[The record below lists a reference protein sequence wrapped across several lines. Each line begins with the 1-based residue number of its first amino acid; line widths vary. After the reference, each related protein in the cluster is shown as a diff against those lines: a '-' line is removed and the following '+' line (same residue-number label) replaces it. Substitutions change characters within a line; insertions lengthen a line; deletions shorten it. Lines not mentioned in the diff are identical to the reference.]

1 MFRFLRAIPTQ
12 ALLVLAVVSLAVL
25 IFGLYQV
32 YTASRR
38 YDDLAA
44 IPIQSLVDTAQ
55 NNQSSADTLAM
66 IEKNKEDAALARSQA
81 MVVVGAGVV
90 LLGITA
96 FLYSQQPDQPARKQ
110 QSQT

>member
-1 MFRFLRAIPTQ
+1 MFRVLRSIPTP

-25 IFGLYQV
+25 AFGLYQV
-32 YTASRR
+32 YGASRR

-44 IPIQSLVDTAQ
+44 IPIQSLVDTAR

-66 IEKNKEDAALARSQA
+66 IEKNKEDAALARNQA
-81 MVVVGAGVV
+81 LVLVGAGIV

-96 FLYSQQPDQPARKQ
+96 FLYSQ
-110 QSQT
+110 

>member
-1 MFRFLRAIPTQ
+1 MFRLIRSIPPQ
-12 ALLVLAVVSLAVL
+12 VFLVLAVVSLAVL

-66 IEKNKEDAALARSQA
+66 IEKNKDDAALARNQA

-110 QSQT
+110 QSET